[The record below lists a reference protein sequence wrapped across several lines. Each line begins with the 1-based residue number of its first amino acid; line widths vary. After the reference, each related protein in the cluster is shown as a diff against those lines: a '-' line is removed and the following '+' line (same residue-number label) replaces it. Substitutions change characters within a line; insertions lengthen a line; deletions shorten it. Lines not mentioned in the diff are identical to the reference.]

1 MPKIPYKFRLLLS
14 SCFLNIIFRLKIG
27 LYRKSYYE
35 SMTYPLYLQIFHK
48 LIHSNCGKRTTRYS
62 TSPKVLT
69 MIKAS
74 SQILQRF
81 ARLFEKRLSD
91 FLCEAATNELP
102 G

>member
-1 MPKIPYKFRLLLS
+1 
-14 SCFLNIIFRLKIG
+14 
-27 LYRKSYYE
+27 
-35 SMTYPLYLQIFHK
+35 
-48 LIHSNCGKRTTRYS
+48 
-62 TSPKVLT
+62 